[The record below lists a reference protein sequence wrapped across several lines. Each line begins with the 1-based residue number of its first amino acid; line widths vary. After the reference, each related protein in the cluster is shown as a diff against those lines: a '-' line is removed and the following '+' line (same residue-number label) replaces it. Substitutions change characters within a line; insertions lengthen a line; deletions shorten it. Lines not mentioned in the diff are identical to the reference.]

1 MHRIFFNVSFFTFVS
16 PNHHDKFMSVL
27 DTYSP
32 AERSEILRRYR
43 NLIEVWHTRKDVTD
57 RWMVRKAFR
66 LAVEAHK
73 DMRRKS
79 GEPYVYHPLEVATIA
94 AGEIGLGRTSI
105 ICALLHD
112 VVEDT
117 EYKLAD
123 INVMFG
129 EQIARIIDGLTKIDT
144 MVEGS
149 DVQSLQ
155 AENFRKVL
163 LTLSYDVRVIL
174 IKLAD
179 RLHNM
184 RTLDAMPPTKQWK
197 IASET
202 SYLFAP
208 LAYRLG
214 LYAIKS
220 ELEDLAM
227 KYTEPSVYES
237 IRRNLDESRAERNS
251 MIAAFLEP
259 LRELLN
265 RMDIKGRMI
274 VAEKSASSIWARMKE
289 KEIPFNEVHDTFVV
303 RFIIDS
309 PPETEK
315 VDCWRVYAAITSLY
329 KPNNQRLRDWV
340 SLPKANGY
348 ESLHATVMSK
358 AGRWIELQIRS
369 ERMDEIAEKGYA
381 AYWKYKDSPSSESGL
396 DEWLTKVRELLSS
409 EDASALEFMN
419 NFRLNL
425 FSDEIFVFT
434 PKGEMISMPKD
445 STALDFAFNIHTNLG
460 SKCIGANVNHKLVQL
475 NHKLKTGDQVEIITS
490 KVQFPKEEWFEFI
503 ITARAKSRLR
513 EAIRDHR
520 KTFKEAGREKLE
532 SYLKQLKLESSKVN
546 ITRIIEAEGLSGL
559 VDLYYYAATDKL
571 SLHRLKEVFREK
583 NQNSSGFFKYLI
595 SPFMRHKPIEEAAI
609 QELGTSEQNDL
620 GADVFT
626 EETTDL
632 GYTVADCCNPIPGD
646 DVMALAFAGEPMQIH
661 RVNCS
666 KAIGLM
672 SQYGNNIIKAKWKQK
687 EDIVFLAGL
696 KVTGIDS
703 VGFIH
708 RLTEV
713 ISIELNLNIRNLQ
726 LESSSG
732 VVVAY
737 LTIYVNNLKS
747 LRIVIEKLQKVEGV
761 RNVKRLERISEM
773 KNS

>member
-1 MHRIFFNVSFFTFVS
+1 MT
-16 PNHHDKFMSVL
+16 VL

-43 NLIEVWHTRKDVTD
+43 NLIEVWHTRKDTTD

-73 DMRRKS
+73 DMRRRS

-117 EYKLAD
+117 EYKLTD
-123 INVMFG
+123 ISAMFG
-129 EQIARIIDGLTKIDT
+129 EQIARIIDGLTKIDS
-144 MVEGS
+144 MVEDT

-184 RTLDAMPPTKQWK
+184 RTLDAMPPVKQWK

-220 ELEDLAM
+220 ELEDLAL

-237 IRRNLDESRAERNS
+237 VHNELEESREIRNKLVDS
-251 MIAAFLEP
+251 FLVP
-259 LRELLN
+259 VQDSLN
-265 RMDIKGRMI
+265 HMGVNAQVM
-274 VAEKSASSIWARMKE
+274 VAEKSASSIWSRMRE
-289 KEIPFNEVHDTFVV
+289 KEIPFSDVYDTFVV
-303 RFIIDS
+303 RFIVDC
-309 PPETEK
+309 PKEVEK
-315 VDCWRVYAAITSLY
+315 IECWRVYAAITSIY
-329 KPNNQRLRDWV
+329 KPNNERLRDWI

-358 AGRWIELQIRS
+358 TGKWIEVQIRS
-369 ERMDEIAEKGYA
+369 KRMDEVAEKGYA
-381 AYWKYKDSPSSESGL
+381 AYWKYKDTPNSESGL
-396 DEWLTKVRELLSS
+396 DEWLTKVREVLSS
-409 EDASALEFMN
+409 EDATALEFLN
-419 NFRLNL
+419 NFKLNL

-434 PKGEMISMPKD
+434 PKGDMISLPKGA
-445 STALDFAFNIHTNLG
+445 TALDFAFSIHSNLG

-475 NHKLKTGDQVEIITS
+475 NHPLKTGDQVEIITS
-490 KVQFPKEEWFEFI
+490 KVQYPKEEWFDFV

-513 EAIRDHR
+513 EAVREHR
-520 KTFKEAGREKLE
+520 KTFKDQGREKLE
-532 SYLKQLKLESSKVN
+532 AYFKQINIEPGKTN
-546 ITRIIEAEGLSGL
+546 ITRLIDYEELSGL
-559 VDLYYYAATDKL
+559 VDLYYFVAIDRITLQRVKAAF
-571 SLHRLKEVFREK
+571 KEK
-583 NQNSSGFFKYLI
+583 SGSGFFKYLVN
-595 SPFMRHKPIEEAAI
+595 PFTRHKPIEE
-609 QELGTSEQNDL
+609 
-620 GADVFT
+620 
-626 EETTDL
+626 
-632 GYTVADCCNPIPGD
+632 VADQVLPKAGSSEIKADIVREDILELDYIVSTCCNPIHGD
-646 DVMALAFAGEPMQIH
+646 EVVALVFQGEPMHIH
-661 RVNCS
+661 RVNCP
-666 KAIGLM
+666 KAINLM
-672 SQYGNNIIKAKWKQK
+672 SQYGNNIVKAKWKQK

-696 KVTGIDS
+696 KIQGIDS
-703 VGFIH
+703 TGFIH
-708 RLTEV
+708 RITEV
-713 ISIELNLNIRNLQ
+713 ISIQLGLNIRNLQ
-726 LESSSG
+726 LESSNG

-737 LTIYVNNLKS
+737 LTVYVSNSQNLKD
-747 LRIVIEKLQKVEGV
+747 VITKLQKVNGV
-761 RNVKRLERISEM
+761 RKVNRLDRLADAES
-773 KNS
+773 

>member
-1 MHRIFFNVSFFTFVS
+1 MTT
-16 PNHHDKFMSVL
+16 VL

-43 NLIEVWHTRKDVTD
+43 NLIEVWHTRKDTTD

-73 DMRRKS
+73 DMRRRS

-117 EYKLAD
+117 EYKLSD
-123 INVMFG
+123 ISAMFG

-144 MVEGS
+144 MVEDS

-184 RTLDAMPPTKQWK
+184 RTLDSMPPLKQWK

-202 SYLFAP
+202 SFLFAP

-220 ELEDLAM
+220 ELEDLAL

-237 IRRNLDESRAERNS
+237 VHASLEESRELRNRLIDS
-251 MIAAFLEP
+251 FLVP
-259 LRELLN
+259 VKDSLAH
-265 RMDIKGRMI
+265 MGVKAQVV
-274 VAEKSASSIWARMKE
+274 VAEKSASSIWSRMKE
-289 KEIPFNEVHDTFVV
+289 KEIPFSDVYDTFVV
-303 RFIIDS
+303 RFVVDC
-309 PPETEK
+309 PLEVEK
-315 VDCWRVYAAITSLY
+315 IECWRVYAAITSIY
-329 KPNNQRLRDWV
+329 KPNNERLRDWI

-358 AGRWIELQIRS
+358 TGKWIEVQIRS
-369 ERMDEIAEKGYA
+369 KRMDEVAEKGYA
-381 AYWKYKDSPSSESGL
+381 AYWKYKDSPNSESGL
-396 DEWLTKVRELLSS
+396 DEWLTKVREVLSS
-409 EDASALEFMN
+409 EDASALEFLN
-419 NFRLNL
+419 NFKLNL

-434 PKGEMISMPKD
+434 PKGDMISLPKGA
-445 STALDFAFNIHTNLG
+445 TALDFAFSIHSNLG

-475 NHKLKTGDQVEIITS
+475 NHPLKTGDQVEIITS
-490 KVQFPKEEWFEFI
+490 KVQYPKDEWFDFV

-513 EAIRDHR
+513 EAIREHR
-520 KTFKEAGREKLE
+520 KTFKDQGREKLE
-532 SYLKQLKLESSKVN
+532 SYFKLINLEPSKTN
-546 ITRIIEAEGLSGL
+546 ITRLIDYEELSGL
-559 VDLYYYAATDKL
+559 VDLYYFVAIDRVTLQRVKAAF
-571 SLHRLKEVFREK
+571 KEK
-583 NQNSSGFFKYLI
+583 SGSGFFKYLI
-595 SPFMRHKPIEEAAI
+595 NPFTRHKPIEE
-609 QELGTSEQNDL
+609 
-620 GADVFT
+620 
-626 EETTDL
+626 
-632 GYTVADCCNPIPGD
+632 VADQVLPKAGNSEIKADIVREDILELDYIVSTCCNPIHGD
-646 DVMALAFAGEPMQIH
+646 EVVALVFPGEPMHIH
-661 RVNCS
+661 RVNCP
-666 KAIGLM
+666 KAINLM
-672 SQYGNNIIKAKWKQK
+672 SQYGNNIVKAKWKQK

-696 KVTGIDS
+696 KIQGIDS
-703 VGFIH
+703 KGFIH
-708 RLTEV
+708 RITEV
-713 ISIELNLNIRNLQ
+713 ISIQLGLNIRNLQ
-726 LESSSG
+726 LESSNG

-737 LTIYVNNLKS
+737 LTVYVSNSRNLKD
-747 LRIVIEKLQKVEGV
+747 VITQLQKVDGV
-761 RNVKRLERISEM
+761 RKVNRLDRLSDAEP
-773 KNS
+773 

>member
-1 MHRIFFNVSFFTFVS
+1 MT
-16 PNHHDKFMSVL
+16 VL

-43 NLIEVWHTRKDVTD
+43 NLIDVWHTRKDVTD
-57 RWMVRKAFR
+57 RWMVRKAFT

-79 GEPYVYHPLEVATIA
+79 GEPYIYHPLEVATIA

-123 INVMFG
+123 ISAMFG
-129 EQIARIIDGLTKIDT
+129 DQIARIIDGLTKIDS
-144 MVEGS
+144 MVEDS
-149 DVQSLQ
+149 DVESLQ
-155 AENFRKVL
+155 AENFRKIL

-220 ELEDLAM
+220 ELEDLAL
-227 KYTEPSVYES
+227 KYTEPSAYETVT
-237 IRRNLDESRAERNS
+237 RNLAESREERNQMVS
-251 MIAAFLEP
+251 AFLVQV
-259 LRELLN
+259 REVIVK
-265 RMDIKGRMI
+265 MGIKCRI
-274 VAEKSASSIWARMKE
+274 SIAEKSASSIWARMKE
-289 KEIPFNEVHDTFVV
+289 KEIPFADVYDTFVV
-303 RFIIDS
+303 RFVIDVA
-309 PPETEK
+309 PADEK
-315 VDCWRVYAAITSLY
+315 VDCWRVYAAVTGIY
-329 KPNNQRLRDWV
+329 KPNNDRLRDWI

-358 AGRWIELQIRS
+358 AGKWIEIQIRS
-369 ERMDEIAEKGYA
+369 ERMDEVAEKGYA
-381 AYWKYKDSPSSESGL
+381 AYWKYKDSPTSESGL
-396 DEWLTKVRELLSS
+396 DEWLTKVREVLSS
-409 EDASALEFMN
+409 DDATALEFMN

-434 PKGEMISMPKD
+434 PKGDMISLPKG
-445 STALDFAFNIHTNLG
+445 STALDFAFNIHSNLG
-460 SKCIGANVNHKLVQL
+460 SRCIGANVNHKLVQL
-475 NHKLKTGDQVEIITS
+475 NHPLKTGDQVEIITS
-490 KVQFPKEEWFEFI
+490 KVQFPKEEWFDFV

-513 EAIRDHR
+513 EAIREHR
-520 KTFKEAGREKLE
+520 KTFKEQGREKLE
-532 SYLKQLKLESSKVN
+532 ALFQQVGVEPSKANISQL
-546 ITRIIEAEGLSGL
+546 IEAENLNGL
-559 VDLYYYAATDKL
+559 VDLYYFTATDRITL
-571 SLHRLKEVFREK
+571 LKVTDAFRDK
-583 NQNSSGFFKYLI
+583 SAGGAGFFKYLI
-595 SPFMRHKPIEEAAI
+595 SPFMRHKPIEEVAH
-609 QELGTSEQNDL
+609 QELPKKVDGNVKANII
-620 GADVFT
+620 G
-626 EETTDL
+626 EESTDF
-632 GYTVADCCNPIPGD
+632 GYIVATCCNPLPGD
-646 DVMALAFAGEPMQIH
+646 DVMALAFPGEPMQIH
-661 RVNCS
+661 RVNCP

-672 SQYGNNIIKAKWKQK
+672 SQFGNNIIKAKWKQK

-696 KVTGIDS
+696 KITGIDS
-703 VGFIH
+703 IGFIH
-708 RLTEV
+708 RLSEV
-713 ISIELNLNIRNLQ
+713 ISVQLKLNIRNLQ

-737 LTIYVNNLKS
+737 LTIYVQNLNS
-747 LRIVIEKLQKVEGV
+747 LKEAIELLRKIDGV
-761 RNVKRLERISEM
+761 RKVTRLDRVSETD
-773 KNS
+773 N

>member
-1 MHRIFFNVSFFTFVS
+1 MT
-16 PNHHDKFMSVL
+16 VL

-43 NLIEVWHTRKDVTD
+43 NLIEVWHTRKDTTD

-73 DMRRKS
+73 DMRRRS

-117 EYKLAD
+117 EYKLTD
-123 INVMFG
+123 ISAMFG
-129 EQIARIIDGLTKIDT
+129 EQIARIIDGLTKIDS
-144 MVEGS
+144 MVEDS

-184 RTLDAMPPTKQWK
+184 RTLDAMPPVKQWK

-220 ELEDLAM
+220 ELEDLAL

-237 IRRNLDESRAERNS
+237 LHNELEESRELRNKLVDS
-251 MIAAFLEP
+251 FLAP
-259 LRELLN
+259 VQDSLN
-265 RMDIKGRMI
+265 HMGVNAQIV
-274 VAEKSASSIWARMKE
+274 VAEKSASSIWSRMRE
-289 KEIPFNEVHDTFVV
+289 KEIPFSDVYDTFVV
-303 RFIIDS
+303 RFIVDC
-309 PPETEK
+309 PQEVEK
-315 VDCWRVYAAITSLY
+315 IECWRVYAAITSIY
-329 KPNNQRLRDWV
+329 KPNNERLRDWI

-358 AGRWIELQIRS
+358 IGKWIEVQIRS
-369 ERMDEIAEKGYA
+369 KRMDEVAEKGYA
-381 AYWKYKDSPSSESGL
+381 AYWKYKDAPNSESGL
-396 DEWLTKVRELLSS
+396 DEWLTKVREVLSS
-409 EDASALEFMN
+409 EDATALEFLN
-419 NFRLNL
+419 NFKLNL

-434 PKGEMISMPKD
+434 PKGDMISLPKGA
-445 STALDFAFNIHTNLG
+445 TALDFAFSIHSNLG

-475 NHKLKTGDQVEIITS
+475 NHPLKTGDQVEIITS
-490 KVQFPKEEWFEFI
+490 KVQYPKEEWFDFV

-513 EAIRDHR
+513 EAIREYR
-520 KTFKEAGREKLE
+520 KTFKDQGREKLE
-532 SYLKQLKLESSKVN
+532 AYLKQINIEPAKAN
-546 ITRIIEAEGLSGL
+546 ITRLIDHEELSGL
-559 VDLYYYAATDKL
+559 VDLYYFVAIDRITLQRVKAAF
-571 SLHRLKEVFREK
+571 KEK
-583 NQNSSGFFKYLI
+583 SGSGFFKYLI
-595 SPFMRHKPIEEAAI
+595 NPFTRHKPIEEVAE
-609 QELGTSEQNDL
+609 QELPKAASSEIK
-620 GADVFT
+620 ADIVREDILELDYIVST
-626 EETTDL
+626 
-632 GYTVADCCNPIPGD
+632 CCNPIHGD
-646 DVMALAFAGEPMQIH
+646 EVVALVFQGEPMHIH
-661 RVNCS
+661 RVNCP
-666 KAIGLM
+666 KAINLM
-672 SQYGNNIIKAKWKQK
+672 SQYGNNIVKAKWKQK

-696 KVTGIDS
+696 KIQGIDS
-703 VGFIH
+703 TGFIH
-708 RLTEV
+708 RITEV
-713 ISIELNLNIRNLQ
+713 ISIQLGLNIRNLQ
-726 LESSSG
+726 LESSNG

-737 LTIYVNNLKS
+737 LTVYVSNSQNLKD
-747 LRIVIEKLQKVEGV
+747 VISKLQKVDGV
-761 RNVKRLERISEM
+761 RKVNRLDRLADAEP
-773 KNS
+773 

>member
-1 MHRIFFNVSFFTFVS
+1 
-16 PNHHDKFMSVL
+16 MSVL

-117 EYKLAD
+117 EYKLSD
-123 INVMFG
+123 ITAMFG

-329 KPNNQRLRDWV
+329 KPNNQRLHDWV

-532 SYLKQLKLESSKVN
+532 GYLKQLKLESSKAN

-559 VDLYYYAATDKL
+559 VDLYYYAANDKL
-571 SLHRLKEVFREK
+571 TLQRLKEVFREK

-609 QELGTSEQNDL
+609 QELGASDQNDL
-620 GADVFT
+620 AADVFT

>member
-1 MHRIFFNVSFFTFVS
+1 MT
-16 PNHHDKFMSVL
+16 VL

-79 GEPYVYHPLEVATIA
+79 GEPYIYHPLEVATIA

-117 EYKLAD
+117 EYKLTD
-123 INVMFG
+123 ITAMFG

-144 MVEGS
+144 MVDGS

-227 KYTEPSVYES
+227 KYTEPSVYETVTK
-237 IRRNLDESRAERNS
+237 NLEESRTERNK
-251 MIAAFLEP
+251 MIEVFLIP
-259 LRELLN
+259 VRDLLDK
-265 RMDIKGRMI
+265 MDIKGRI
-274 VAEKSASSIWARMKE
+274 LIAEKSASSIWTRMKE
-289 KEIPFNEVHDTFVV
+289 KEIPFADVYDTFVV
-303 RFIIDS
+303 RFVIEGRQ
-309 PPETEK
+309 ETEK
-315 VDCWRVYAAITSLY
+315 VDCWRVYAAITSVY
-329 KPNNQRLRDWV
+329 KPNNERLRDWI

-348 ESLHATVMSK
+348 ESLHATVMGQ
-358 AGRWIELQIRS
+358 AGKWIEIQIRS
-369 ERMDEIAEKGYA
+369 ERMDEVAEKGYA
-381 AYWKYKDSPSSESGL
+381 AYWKYKDSPTSESGL
-396 DEWLTKVRELLSS
+396 DEWLTKVREVLSS
-409 EDASALEFMN
+409 EDASALEFLN

-434 PKGEMISMPKD
+434 PKGEMISLPKG
-445 STALDFAFNIHTNLG
+445 STALDFAFNIHSNLG
-460 SKCIGANVNHKLVQL
+460 SRCIGANVNHKLVQL
-475 NHKLKTGDQVEIITS
+475 NHPLKTGDQVEIITS
-490 KVQFPKEEWFEFI
+490 KVQFPKEEWFDFI

-513 EAIRDHR
+513 EAIREHR
-520 KTFKEAGREKLE
+520 KTFKESGREKLE
-532 SYLKQLKLESSKVN
+532 HDLRQLKLEPSKTN
-546 ITRIIEAEGLSGL
+546 ITRIIEAENLSGL
-559 VDLYYYAATDKL
+559 VDLYYFAANDKITIQ
-571 SLHRLKEVFREK
+571 RLREIFREK
-583 NQNSSGFFKYLI
+583 TPAGSGFFKYLI
-595 SPFMRHKPIEEAAI
+595 SPFVRHKPIEEVAI
-609 QELGTSEQNDL
+609 QELGKNEPTDL
-620 GADVFT
+620 SPDVFS

-661 RVNCS
+661 RVNCT
-666 KAIGLM
+666 KAINLM

-696 KVTGIDS
+696 KITGIDS

-713 ISIELNLNIRNLQ
+713 ISIELKLNIRNLQ

-737 LTIYVNNLKS
+737 LTIYVSNLKS
-747 LRIVIEKLQKVEGV
+747 LQQVIEKLQKVEGV

-773 KNS
+773 KNP

>member
-1 MHRIFFNVSFFTFVS
+1 MT
-16 PNHHDKFMSVL
+16 VL

-43 NLIEVWHTRKDVTD
+43 NLIEVWHTRKDVND

-117 EYKLAD
+117 EYKLSD
-123 INVMFG
+123 ITAMFG

-227 KYTEPSVYES
+227 KYTEPAVYES
-237 IRRNLDESRAERNS
+237 IRKSLEELRPQRDQ
-251 MIAAFLEP
+251 MIEAFLAP
-259 LRELLN
+259 IREHLN
-265 RMDIKGRMI
+265 RMDIQGRI
-274 VAEKSASSIWARMKE
+274 TIAEKSTSSIWARMKE
-289 KEIPFNEVHDTFVV
+289 KEIPFGEVHDTFVV
-303 RFIIDS
+303 RFIVDS
-309 PPETEK
+309 NSETEK
-315 VDCWRVYAAITSLY
+315 EDCWRVYAAITSIY
-329 KPNNQRLRDWV
+329 KPNNQRLRDYM

-396 DEWLTKVRELLSS
+396 DEWLTKVRELISS
-409 EDASALEFMN
+409 DDATALEFMN

-425 FSDEIFVFT
+425 FSDEIFVFS
-434 PKGEMISMPKD
+434 PKGEMISMPTG

-475 NHKLKTGDQVEIITS
+475 NHELKTGDQVEIITS
-490 KVQFPKEEWFEFI
+490 KVQFPKEEWFDFVK
-503 ITARAKSRLR
+503 TARAKSRLR
-513 EAIRDHR
+513 DAIRDHR
-520 KTFKEAGREKLE
+520 KTFKDQGREKLE
-532 SYLKQLKLESSKVN
+532 SYLKQLNLDPSKTN
-546 ITRIIEAEGLSGL
+546 ITKVIEAEGLSGL
-559 VDLYYYAATDKL
+559 VDLYFYTATDKITL
-571 SLHRLKEVFREK
+571 NRIKEIFRERPA
-583 NQNSSGFFKYLI
+583 SGSGFFKYLI
-595 SPFMRHKPIEEAAI
+595 SPFMRHKPIEEVAL
-609 QELGTSEQNDL
+609 QETDSADKPDL
-620 GADVFT
+620 QADVLS
-626 EETTDL
+626 EETPDL
-632 GYTVADCCNPIPGD
+632 GYTVAVCCNPIPGD
-646 DVMALAFAGEPMQIH
+646 DVVALAFAGEPMQIH
-661 RVNCS
+661 RVNCPN
-666 KAIGLM
+666 AIDLM
-672 SQYGNNIIKAKWKQK
+672 SKYGNNIIKAKWKQK

-713 ISIELNLNIRNLQ
+713 ISIELGLNIRNLQ

-737 LTIYVNNLKS
+737 ITIYVQNLKS
-747 LRIVIEKLQKVEGV
+747 LQVMIEKLQKVEGV

-773 KNS
+773 KS

>member
-1 MHRIFFNVSFFTFVS
+1 
-16 PNHHDKFMSVL
+16 MSVL

-117 EYKLAD
+117 EYKLSD
-123 INVMFG
+123 ITAMFG

-329 KPNNQRLRDWV
+329 KPNNQRLHDWV

-532 SYLKQLKLESSKVN
+532 GYLKQLKLESSKAN

-559 VDLYYYAATDKL
+559 VDLYYYAANDKL
-571 SLHRLKEVFREK
+571 TLQRLKEVFREK

-609 QELGTSEQNDL
+609 QELGASDQNDL
-620 GADVFT
+620 AADVFT

-632 GYTVADCCNPIPGD
+632 GYTVAECCNPIPGD

>member
-1 MHRIFFNVSFFTFVS
+1 MT
-16 PNHHDKFMSVL
+16 SVL

-43 NLIEVWHTRKDVTD
+43 NLIEVWHTRKDTTD

-73 DMRRKS
+73 DMRRRS

-117 EYKLAD
+117 EYKLSD
-123 INVMFG
+123 ISAMFG
-129 EQIARIIDGLTKIDT
+129 DQIARIIDGLTKIDT
-144 MVEGS
+144 MVEDS

-184 RTLDAMPPTKQWK
+184 RTLDSMPPVKQWK

-220 ELEDLAM
+220 ELEDLAL

-237 IRRNLDESRAERNS
+237 IHANLEESRELRNKLVDS
-251 MIAAFLEP
+251 FLSP
-259 LRELLN
+259 VKDSLQN
-265 RMDIKGRMI
+265 MGVNAQI
-274 VAEKSASSIWARMKE
+274 VIAEKSASSIWSRMKE
-289 KEIPFNEVHDTFVV
+289 KEIPFSEVYDTFVV
-303 RFIIDS
+303 RFVVDC
-309 PPETEK
+309 PLEVEK
-315 VDCWRVYAAITSLY
+315 IECWRVYAAITSIY
-329 KPNNQRLRDWV
+329 KPNNERLRDWI

-358 AGRWIELQIRS
+358 TGKWIEVQIRS
-369 ERMDEIAEKGYA
+369 KRMDEVAEKGYA
-381 AYWKYKDSPSSESGL
+381 AYWKYKDSPNSESGL
-396 DEWLTKVRELLSS
+396 DEWLTKVREVLSS
-409 EDASALEFMN
+409 EDASALEFLN
-419 NFRLNL
+419 NFKLNL

-434 PKGEMISMPKD
+434 PKGDMISLPKGA
-445 STALDFAFNIHTNLG
+445 TALDFAFSIHSNLG
-460 SKCIGANVNHKLVQL
+460 SKCIGANVNHKLVQF
-475 NHKLKTGDQVEIITS
+475 NHPLKTGDQVEIITS
-490 KVQFPKEEWFEFI
+490 KVQYPKEEWFDFV

-513 EAIRDHR
+513 EAIREHR
-520 KTFKEAGREKLE
+520 KTFKDQGREKLD
-532 SYLKQLKLESSKVN
+532 SYFKQLNLESGKTN
-546 ITRIIEAEGLSGL
+546 ITRLIDYEELSGL
-559 VDLYYYAATDKL
+559 VDLYYFVAIDRITLQRVKAAF
-571 SLHRLKEVFREK
+571 KEK
-583 NQNSSGFFKYLI
+583 SGSGFFKYLI
-595 SPFMRHKPIEEAAI
+595 NPFTRHKPIEE
-609 QELGTSEQNDL
+609 
-620 GADVFT
+620 
-626 EETTDL
+626 
-632 GYTVADCCNPIPGD
+632 VADQVLPKAANGDIKADIVREDILELDYIVSTCCNPIHGD
-646 DVMALAFAGEPMQIH
+646 EVVALVFPGEPMHIH
-661 RVNCS
+661 RVNCP
-666 KAIGLM
+666 KAINLM
-672 SQYGNNIIKAKWKQK
+672 SQYGNNIVKAKWKQK

-696 KVTGIDS
+696 KIQGIDS
-703 VGFIH
+703 KGFIH
-708 RLTEV
+708 RITEV
-713 ISIELNLNIRNLQ
+713 ISIQLGLNIRNLQ
-726 LESSSG
+726 LESSNG

-737 LTIYVNNLKS
+737 ITVYVSNAQNLKD
-747 LRIVIEKLQKVEGV
+747 VITKLQKVDGV
-761 RNVKRLERISEM
+761 RKVNRLDRLADTET
-773 KNS
+773 